1 MLIVKQNGFM
11 LNGFMLM
18 KATSYLNAVLDHEV
32 CKGAIYA
39 SHAEALMVGVCNAKE
54 RFCAPDES
62 NIPQSNVSTWT
73 LRSPGP

>member
-11 LNGFMLM
+11 LQM
-18 KATSYLNAVLDHEV
+18 KATSYLNAVLDQEV

-39 SHAEALMVGVCNAKE
+39 LHAGALIVCVCTAKE
-54 RFCAPDES
+54 RIYAPDES
-62 NIPQSNVSTWT
+62 NIPQSNVSTCT